1 MDALDLWQLM
11 ELERRGWDS
20 LTRSMGGAFY
30 GQLMTPDA
38 VMVLVN
44 GMVLGRDTIASSLN
58 DSPPWA
64 SYAHTQE
71 RLVEVGGDAA
81 AVVYK
86 ASASR
91 DGQTEPFVALMS
103 SVYRMIDGEPRLALY
118 QQTTITH

>member
-1 MDALDLWQLM
+1 MDALDLRQLM
-11 ELERRGWDS
+11 DLERRGWDS
-20 LTRSMGGAFY
+20 LTRSI
-30 GQLMTPDA
+30 LTE
-38 VMVLVN
+38 
-44 GMVLGRDTIASSLN
+44 
-58 DSPPWA
+58 
-64 SYAHTQE
+64 E